1 MLNYRDS
8 ILSIVCNL
16 ISCNNKSK
24 LTYVLVV
31 LLYLGFITRNGVV
44 NMVDYP
50 IRRVFCCE
58 ELFRLNK
65 KDLKLTDDMYFVD
78 LDNTCIP
85 GVIYRYEDY
94 DLYFIRSKAE
104 FLRTLKSKLYTLSR
118 CGYISAKESEI
129 DQYLIKVE
137 KECIIPITYSNIQVY
152 TGDILRFIFA
162 ALNHNEDYKVF
173 NEDFLDLLDRFSRDV
188 VSPTSSESTYYDHR
202 FLETKWTAGGYHC
215 SKSIPAH
222 ERVQVLVSLY
232 QKDPQYYSVID
243 FCSYCGWNDGKY
255 PGKKDINRRRWQ
267 DYYAFKNYVSM
278 INSR

>member
-1 MLNYRDS
+1 
-8 ILSIVCNL
+8 
-16 ISCNNKSK
+16 
-24 LTYVLVV
+24 
-31 LLYLGFITRNGVV
+31 
-44 NMVDYP
+44 
-50 IRRVFCCE
+50 
-58 ELFRLNK
+58 
-65 KDLKLTDDMYFVD
+65 MYFVD

-202 FLETKWTAGGYHC
+202 SLETKG
-215 SKSIPAH
+215 
-222 ERVQVLVSLY
+222 
-232 QKDPQYYSVID
+232 SV
-243 FCSYCGWNDGKY
+243 K
-255 PGKKDINRRRWQ
+255 
-267 DYYAFKNYVSM
+267 
-278 INSR
+278 